1 MSDTKIE
8 KLILDLRKT
17 TEEACNKISSA
28 ALDARKDIASEA
40 ENAKNVLA
48 RAATEAAETISEKN
62 NSTSSIWYKQVS
74 LGISVISFA
83 GVVVG
88 GYLFMANP
96 TRDNDTALQLQD
108 QRITAQRETID
119 SLTKTAQN
127 HTVEINDALDR
138 MEENIEDLNINI
150 ATLEAIINERI
161 PAKNK

>member
-17 TEEACNKISSA
+17 TEEACSKISSA

-40 ENAKNVLA
+40 ESAKNVLA
-48 RAATEAAETISEKN
+48 KAATEAAETISEKN

-161 PAKNK
+161 PAKK